1 MITVSSVANAS
12 RGQLLCIT
20 YELLLERIQ
29 SARQKEGQERKLEAK
44 KAIDVLQM
52 LVSDLDFN
60 IEISKEL
67 FRIYVYVQGLLI
79 QSKDSQKLEE
89 AYKLIEKIY
98 MGFKEAVEKEEVKKE
113 VSQPSIRNAEVIY
126 AGMTYGKGSL
136 NEISL
141 ESNNRGFE
149 A

>member
-1 MITVSSVANAS
+1 MITVSNVANAS

-20 YELLLERIQ
+20 YELLLERIKT
-29 SARQKEGQERKLEAK
+29 AKEKEGKARSLEAK

-52 LVSDLDFN
+52 LAGDLDFSF
-60 IEISKEL
+60 EISKDL

-79 QSKDSQKLEE
+79 QNKQTKNLEE
-89 AYKLIEKIY
+89 AYKLIEKLY
-98 MGFKEAVEKEEVKKE
+98 LGFVEATKKEKET
-113 VSQPSIRNAEVIY
+113 SQSIQNAEVIY

-136 NEISL
+136 NEVSL
-141 ESNNRGFE
+141 ESAKRGFE

>member
-20 YELLLERIQ
+20 YELLLERIEL
-29 SARQKEGQERKLEAK
+29 AKQKEGQARKIEAK
-44 KAIDVLQM
+44 KAIDIVQM
-52 LVSDLDFN
+52 LVGDLNFD

-79 QSKDSQKLEE
+79 QSKHTEKLEE
-89 AYKLIEKIY
+89 AYKLIEKLY
-98 MGFKEAVEKEEVKKE
+98 VAFKEITKNEAQNK
-113 VSQPSIRNAEVIY
+113 PSIQNAEVIY
-126 AGMTYGKGSL
+126 AGMTYGKNDL
-136 NEISL
+136 NEMSL
-141 ESNNRGFE
+141 GSSKRGFE

>member
-20 YELLLERIQ
+20 YELLLERIEL
-29 SARQKEGQERKLEAK
+29 AKQKEGQARKIEAK
-44 KAIDVLQM
+44 KAIDIVQM
-52 LVSDLDFN
+52 LVGDLNFD

-79 QSKDSQKLEE
+79 QSKHTEKLEE
-89 AYKLIEKIY
+89 AYKLIEKLY
-98 MGFKEAVEKEEVKKE
+98 VAFKEITKNETQNK
-113 VSQPSIRNAEVIY
+113 PSIQNAEVIY
-126 AGMTYGKGSL
+126 AGMTYGKNDL

-141 ESNNRGFE
+141 GNSKRGFE